1 MFLRLIW
8 NFNTIVAGKHSF
20 LYDSFETQLA
30 LCHGLLGRCLVFPVP
45 WEWAEFCCY
54 AVRFCGLQG
63 WAVLFPPGRYS
74 TLLVLFSSAYFF
86 NFAACVLMLGVCC
99 AHLRPSWRLH
109 KLAFLL
115 NIKYSSLSLRIVLSS
130 SSLLCPISVLHFRF
144 IWFLINTHLLWVS
157 HKLKNM
163 FCQL

>member
-63 WAVLFPPGRYS
+63 WAVLFPPGFSGRYS
-74 TLLVLFSSAYFF
+74 TLLVLFSAAYFF

-115 NIKYSSLSLRIVLSS
+115 NIKILFFVPNN
-130 SSLLCPISVLHFRF
+130 SSLLFKPTLSHISVALQAY
-144 IWFLINTHLLWVS
+144 LISNQYPSSVS
-157 HKLKNM
+157 
-163 FCQL
+163 FQ